1 MFRCKDFK
9 ILVLV
14 PSPAMDPQ
22 VTAGR
27 LLSLSVP
34 PDPGRESTACFSAV
48 SVRVAKYWDMHW
60 LRSYNPSCISPQA
73 ESVCWCPVP
82 RWALR
87 CKERSCL
94 VFSCLDGRNLPK
106 QGGPA
111 QSIPPPQAL
120 RWYPLR
126 GRGRWRGT
134 AQRSRPTTGDPV
146 CGGTAPRV
154 TRASGCRSP
163 GQGWPLAMGPRSR
176 GFGVLRELSEFSRPG
191 TVKGKNSLD
200 RKIEETVSMVSYMS
214 VHPAGPPW
222 RGHLQCL
229 QGWPLSSV

>member
-60 LRSYNPSCISPQA
+60 LRSYNLSCISPQA

-87 CKERSCL
+87 CKETSCL

-120 RWYPLR
+120 RWYRSVGEDVGEEPRSGVGPPQETRSVVGPLLGSPVLQAAGAPGRAGPWPWNR
-126 GRGRWRGT
+126 GAG
-134 AQRSRPTTGDPV
+134 
-146 CGGTAPRV
+146 
-154 TRASGCRSP
+154 ASGCSESCP
-163 GQGWPLAMGPRSR
+163 SFLALGQW
-176 GFGVLRELSEFSRPG
+176 RE
-191 TVKGKNSLD
+191 
-200 RKIEETVSMVSYMS
+200 KI
-214 VHPAGPPW
+214 
-222 RGHLQCL
+222 L
-229 QGWPLSSV
+229 